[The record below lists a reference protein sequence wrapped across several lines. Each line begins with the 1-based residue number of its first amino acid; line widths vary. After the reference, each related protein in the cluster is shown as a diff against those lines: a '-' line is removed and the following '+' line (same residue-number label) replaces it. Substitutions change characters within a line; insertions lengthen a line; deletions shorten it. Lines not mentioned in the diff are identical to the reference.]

1 MLLKLIIKD
10 FRVNSIYLALLFV
23 VLAAISFGYNMAIIS
38 ESNVESELYVLA
50 VILSAMV
57 SSKLFLLTEAEVNA
71 DRLIAGF
78 PVTRK
83 QIVLAKYMSSGLL
96 ILISLIVHMLVIRIS
111 STEVLRSE
119 NAFMYQSEMWIISG
133 IILILSDAFSYPFYF
148 RFGIIKGAIIYGLTL
163 ITLMVVTV
171 VILNSFNPVNSLHK
185 LIVRITAQ
193 SPYLLFIELAM
204 LFVMLVGGSISIST
218 NAFKNKDL

>member
-1 MLLKLIIKD
+1 MLIKLILKD
-10 FRVNSIYLALLFV
+10 FRVNTIYLTLLFV
-23 VLAAISFGYNMAIIS
+23 VLAAISFGFNMAIIS

-78 PVTRK
+78 PVTRN
-83 QIVLAKYMSSGLL
+83 QIVAAKYLSSALL
-96 ILISLIVHMLVIRIS
+96 IFISLIIHMLVIRIS

-133 IILILSDAFSYPFYF
+133 LLLILSDAFSYPFYF
-148 RFGIIKGAIIYGLTL
+148 RYGIVKGALMYGLTL
-163 ITLMVVTV
+163 ITLMIVTV
-171 VILNSFNPVNSLHK
+171 FILNMFNPADALHN
-185 LIVRITAQ
+185 LVIRITAQ
-193 SPYLLFIELAM
+193 SPYLLFTELLM
-204 LFVMLVGGSISIST
+204 LFVLIVGGSISISI
-218 NAFKNKDL
+218 NVFKNKDL